1 MHTKMGSLIGH
12 VLPGIAFLAL
22 GLWHLFNHIKLYSLH
37 PNSYISSPW
46 FPTSKVRHLE
56 LFLIMAG
63 SSISISMELFIGPE
77 RHQPFDSDGTIPS
90 NHLKNFEH
98 SSISM
103 LFFVYATFAILLDR
117 FKPKSHLGL
126 TQLLGA
132 VAFGQQLFLFHLHS
146 TDHQGLEG
154 QYHLLLQA
162 IVVVSVVT
170 TLMGIGLPR
179 SFLVS
184 FVRSV
189 SIFFQGVWF
198 IVMGYM
204 LWTPELL
211 PKGCELYNE
220 DEHHVVRCGSQQAL
234 HRAKSLVNILFS
246 CFLIGT
252 AIFAVSF
259 YMGMVERFGT
269 REDYYCKLP
278 KEFEEMQEEEE
289 EFCDAESQKEKKF
302 GESKGAFVHMEAR
315 IAPFNIER

>member
-1 MHTKMGSLIGH
+1 MGSLIGH

-37 PNSYISSPW
+37 PNSYTSSPW
-46 FPTSKVRHLE
+46 FPTSKLRYLE

-63 SSISISMELFIGPE
+63 SSISISMELFIGPR
-77 RHQPFDSDGTIPS
+77 RHQPVDPDGTIPS

-103 LFFVYATFAILLDR
+103 LFLVYASFAIILDR
-117 FKPKSHLGL
+117 FKPKAQLGL

-146 TDHQGLEG
+146 TDHKGLEG
-154 QYHLLLQA
+154 QYRLLLQF
-162 IVVVSVVT
+162 IIVVSVTT

-204 LWTPELL
+204 LWTPEFL
-211 PKGCELYNE
+211 PKGCALYN
-220 DEHHVVRCGSQQAL
+220 DDDHLVIRCDSQEAL
-234 HRAKSLVNILFS
+234 HRGKSLVNIQFS
-246 CFLIGT
+246 WFLIGI
-252 AIFAVSF
+252 AIFAISF
-259 YMGMVERFGT
+259 YLSLFERLGK
-269 REDYYCKLP
+269 RVQYYSSLP
-278 KEFEEMQEEEE
+278 KQFEEMEEE
-289 EFCDAESQKEKKF
+289 CIDVESQKEKKS
-302 GESKGAFVHMEAR
+302 GESKGAFIHMESTGFAAF
-315 IAPFNIER
+315 IMERQKM